1 MYEVRQRIIIPQPGA
16 VLTSK
21 HIPVLQVTLT
31 GINPDPYAQ
40 MKAAEETKQ
49 TLAYRATVV

>member
-31 GINPDPYAQ
+31 GTNPDPYAQ

-49 TLAYRATVV
+49 TLAYRATGV